1 MEADSEMN
9 IAHEWAS
16 VTKAMRQ
23 RLWRL
28 HTNGQRD
35 QDDPGEAFF
44 AWQGLL
50 DRNEKLQGT
59 ETDNPEAS
67 LIKFLY
73 NKPTLKDQD

>member
-35 QDDPGEAFF
+35 QDDPGEAFDV
-44 AWQGLL
+44 WGEMLN
-50 DRNEKLQGT
+50 DNIDLQINKQEPG
-59 ETDNPEAS
+59 AS
-67 LIKFLY
+67 LIKFFY